1 MWPHPA
7 GGYARINSLI
17 SPSVFLL
24 SPDAPLTLSLPLQ
37 LPATPYT
44 HSICAFRTLNG
55 IPEYAMNE
63 KGNKTPKTPE
73 PRRALQSPRP
83 GSPRPQMR
91 HLPPPR
97 PRSHRRGFHPLDS
110 TPIKSRTITTYGPP
124 SGIYR
129 HAHATGL
136 YSPRRR
142 NLRYALEQLIENAE
156 RAVVSG
162 DCVTRAVRAHSR
174 VTSDGRWID
183 RPKHVIVSHRT
194 VVETERDA
202 GRPFTPNSPE
212 RMNGSFDSPLLA
224 ALMHPLDNQPLL
236 AQDAG
241 SAQLEKILIGT
252 LKRLE
257 SAATSTNQTTD
268 AISNRNKNTTSP
280 ERD

>member
-1 MWPHPA
+1 
-7 GGYARINSLI
+7 
-17 SPSVFLL
+17 
-24 SPDAPLTLSLPLQ
+24 
-37 LPATPYT
+37 
-44 HSICAFRTLNG
+44 
-55 IPEYAMNE
+55 MNE
-63 KGNKTPKTPE
+63 KGNKTPKTRSRE
-73 PRRALQSPRP
+73 GRSNRLDLA
-83 GSPRPQMR
+83 R
-91 HLPPPR
+91 HARKCAICRHPDREAIDEAFIHWLNPDKIEDDHNL
-97 PRSHRRGFHPLDS
+97 RS
-110 TPIKSRTITTYGPP
+110 P

-136 YSPRRR
+136 YRLRRR
-142 NLRYALEQLIENAE
+142 NLRYALEHLIEKAE

-202 GRPFTPNSPE
+202 GRPFTLNPPE

-224 ALMHPLDNQPLL
+224 ALLHPLDNQPLL

-268 AISNRNKNTTSP
+268 AISNRNKITTSP